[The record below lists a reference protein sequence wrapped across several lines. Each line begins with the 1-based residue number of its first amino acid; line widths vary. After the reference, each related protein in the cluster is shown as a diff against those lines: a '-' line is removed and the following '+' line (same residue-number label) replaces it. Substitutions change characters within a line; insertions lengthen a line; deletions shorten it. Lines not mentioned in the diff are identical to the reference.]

1 MPPALDSVWVL
12 AERPEGRADLGGEEL
27 RLLPGC
33 KVVAP
38 VDLVEVEEPGV
49 GFLSPTARR
58 LVELS
63 REDAYGSRNLGALDV
78 EEAEPVLPVETT
90 RGNPRVRHPGHRD
103 VFEDFVSRELANAV
117 AREGPCDALI
127 TVRDVG

>member
-1 MPPALDSVWVL
+1 MIASANACGASCGRLCPQECGQQCRPHSIRSGL

-38 VDLVEVEEPGV
+38 VDLVEVNELGV

-63 REDAYGSRNLGALDV
+63 REDATAAGNLVAL
-78 EEAEPVLPVETT
+78 ASKKPSS
-90 RGNPRVRHPGHRD
+90 
-103 VFEDFVSRELANAV
+103 FSQ
-117 AREGPCDALI
+117 
-127 TVRDVG
+127 